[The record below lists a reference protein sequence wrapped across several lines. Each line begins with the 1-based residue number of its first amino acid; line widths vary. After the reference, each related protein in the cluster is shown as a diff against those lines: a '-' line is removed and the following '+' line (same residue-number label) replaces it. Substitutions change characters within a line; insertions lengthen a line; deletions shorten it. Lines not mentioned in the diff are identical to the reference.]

1 MEALARHALP
11 ASSKPRPGPPHAPSV
26 LVADTLRPRLLLV
39 RAPALPALPTLR
51 RLQVCVAHYHITSS
65 HRMCTCVCVYLCETH
80 YHTGVRHII
89 IQVWDTLSHHHI
101 ACHIIISRT
110 LLCLCVCA
118 RARAREC
125 QHACRC
131 DLRTGKHTYAN
142 AQTHMDMHAH
152 MQLIT
157 HTRSWAY
164 MSSTLQRPFFVCFA
178 DTS

>member
-1 MEALARHALP
+1 MHAKVQAASADFTMSELFPLNAAVKADSVAFEYNATP
-11 ASSKPRPGPPHAPSV
+11 AAACTDCPSGTYSSSSGSV
-26 LVADTLRPRLLLV
+26 SAGT
-39 RAPALPALPTLR
+39 
-51 RLQVCVAHYHITSS
+51 CVACPTHSS
-65 HRMCTCVCVYLCETH
+65 SPPGVC
-80 YHTGVRHII
+80 G
-89 IQVWDTLSHHHI
+89 TLSHHHI

-110 LLCLCVCA
+110 LLCLCVCVC
-118 RARAREC
+118 ARAREC